1 MLNTINTSGWVDTS
15 DGFENSIKI
24 EEKMK
29 NEFENQI
36 NEWQRKAYYWEKR
49 FFDYKKEKNEKIMIK
64 RVIQNTKK
72 NATTVIFEDG
82 GVVVIK
88 RSAADP
94 EADIYSIVAYAVAEK
109 IYKSNSAFKRMVDE
123 TVVIPKKKKGDE

>member
-1 MLNTINTSGWVDTS
+1 MLNTITTSGWHEWNDININT
-15 DGFENSIKI
+15 

-29 NEFENQI
+29 NFESQI
-36 NEWQRKAYYWEKR
+36 NEWQRKAYYWERR
-49 FFDYKKEKNEKIMIK
+49 FCDYKKEKNTNNTIK
-64 RVIQNTKK
+64 RIIQNPKK

-82 GVVVIK
+82 EVVVIK

-94 EADIYSIVAYAVAEK
+94 EADIYSIVAYAVAKK